1 MSVWFDPEMSWQAD
15 RSGKRGHP
23 ETFSDSALQTC
34 LTLKVLFGLPLRQT
48 VGLVASLIEMAGLDW
63 PVPDYSTLCRRQAR
77 IPVQI
82 PYRRSDQ
89 PLNLLIDSTGIRF
102 RGDGEWLS
110 RKHGVTRR
118 REWRKVHLAM
128 DTATGDIRAV
138 EFTSSRQGDSPI
150 LPELLSQ
157 IPAAEDIEAVT
168 ADGAYDTRR
177 CHAAIL
183 EHGAEPIIPIRR
195 NGRAWKPDCPA
206 AISRNEI
213 LRATRCLGRAIW
225 KKWTGYHA
233 RSRVEAQM
241 NRLKLCGERIMSRDP
256 NRQTA
261 EIQIRIAIMNRFNAL
276 GQAEIKRVA

>member
-1 MSVWFDPEMSWQAD
+1 M
-15 RSGKRGHP
+15 
-23 ETFSDSALQTC
+23 
-34 LTLKVLFGLPLRQT
+34 LFGLALRQT
-48 VGLVASLIEMAGLDW
+48 VGLVASLIELAGPDW

-77 IPVQI
+77 IQVLI
-82 PYRRSDQ
+82 PYRRSGA
-89 PLNLLIDSTGIRF
+89 PLNLSIDSTGIRF

-150 LPELLSQ
+150 LPELLAQ
-157 IPAAEDIEAVT
+157 IAAAEDIETVI

-183 EHGAEPIIPIRR
+183 EHGAEPIIPSRR

-213 LRATRCLGRAIW
+213 LRATRCLGR
-225 KKWTGYHA
+225 
-233 RSRVEAQM
+233 S
-241 NRLKLCGERIMSRDP
+241 
-256 NRQTA
+256 
-261 EIQIRIAIMNRFNAL
+261 IRKN
-276 GQAEIKRVA
+276 GQATTPEVASSPR